1 MGFVE
6 IMASVGAGVMVLGTL
21 FFLKQQRIPFTG
33 SGVGGG
39 NGLQEY
45 RWLLLE
51 REAEHRRQR
60 KEYEKSMNEPKKQL
74 KELKE
79 QKLAEN

>member
-1 MGFVE
+1 
-6 IMASVGAGVMVLGTL
+6 MASVGAGVMVSGTL

-45 RWLLLE
+45 QRLLLE
-51 REAEHRRQR
+51 REAEHRRER
-60 KEYEKSMNEPKKQL
+60 KQYEKSMKELKKQL

-79 QKLAEN
+79 QKLAVN